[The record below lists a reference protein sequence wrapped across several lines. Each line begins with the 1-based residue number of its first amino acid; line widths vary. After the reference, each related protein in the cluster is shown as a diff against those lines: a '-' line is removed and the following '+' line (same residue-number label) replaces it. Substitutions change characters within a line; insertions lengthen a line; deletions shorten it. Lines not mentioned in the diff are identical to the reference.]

1 MILLITG
8 RSKAEEV
15 KKIAD
20 RFNCDV
26 HTAPLD
32 VASLLTPEMIV
43 DGVKEGH
50 EMIIVPGLVKADL
63 TALEK
68 ETGVPAFKGP
78 EDIGDLEILL
88 ENIAKIKLS
97 KEVPA
102 DEQLLEFKRGKA
114 LEEIERVNSK
124 EYVKEMLGM
133 PGNFSIGGLAVGP
146 DFPIRVVSEI
156 VDVGSKSLGEVERI
170 AKYYIK
176 SGTDV
181 IDLGFNE
188 ENPEKVR
195 EVVPA
200 LRSLGVPLSIDTM
213 EKENIECAIDVGIDL
228 ILSFDDVL
236 LKEFKDVDAG
246 AVILP
251 MKGGSIPDDPI
262 ERVEIISENIALA
275 RKRGF
280 TKPIADPVL
289 KPINFGLADSIVAYR
304 LFGIENPD
312 TLMLMGVG
320 NVTELTDAD
329 STGINALLCGLAGE
343 CGADLVFTTEASNKT
358 KGSVAELCSASR
370 MMHLAKMRG
379 STPKDLGLDLL
390 QLKQKR
396 K

>member
-8 RSKAEEV
+8 RSKAEDV
-15 KKIAD
+15 RKVAKK
-20 RFNCDV
+20 FNCDV
-26 HTAPLD
+26 HVAPLE

-43 DGVKEGH
+43 DAVKEGH
-50 EMIIVPGLVKADL
+50 EMILVPGLLKADL
-63 TALEK
+63 KQIEK
-68 ETGVPAFKGP
+68 ETGVPTFKGP
-78 EDIGDLEILL
+78 EDIADLWILL
-88 ENIAKIKLS
+88 ENIGEISLS
-97 KEVPA
+97 KDVPA
-102 DEQLLEFKRGKA
+102 DGQLIEFKRKMA
-114 LEEIERVNSK
+114 LEEIERVNSAG
-124 EYVKEMLGM
+124 YVKEMLER
-133 PGNFSIGGLAVGP
+133 PGNFSIRGLAVGP

-156 VDVGSKSLGEVERI
+156 VDVGSKTLDEVTRI
-170 AKYYIK
+170 AKYYAK

-188 ENPEKVR
+188 ENPEKIK

-200 LRSLGVPLSIDTM
+200 LRSLDIPLSIDTM
-213 EKENIECAIDVGIDL
+213 EMENIACAIDEGIDL
-228 ILSFDDVL
+228 ILSFDDAL
-236 LKEFKDVDAG
+236 LKKFKDVEAG

-262 ERVEIISENIALA
+262 ERVEILGENVALA
-275 RKRGF
+275 GKRGF
-280 TKPIADPVL
+280 AKVIADPVL

-329 STGINALLCGLAGE
+329 SVGINALLCGLAGE

-358 KGSVAELCSASR
+358 KGSVAELAEASK
-370 MMHLAKMRG
+370 MMHLAKIRG

-390 QLKQKR
+390 HLKKKR
-396 K
+396 